1 MNSFS
6 NNLKFHYVFMK
17 ATKIATTQQVEI
29 VSSPIDMKPPP
40 LEVEDEKRIA
50 GLSNFLA
57 LCKFVMGGAC
67 CTIKETS

>member
-1 MNSFS
+1 
-6 NNLKFHYVFMK
+6 MK
-17 ATKIATTQQVEI
+17 VTKITTTQQVEV

-50 GLSNFLA
+50 GLSNFLG
-57 LCKFVMGGAC
+57 LCKFLVGGAC